1 MQYKHW
7 HISDFYARICQCDVM
22 YSIHIFIFI
31 AAIIFLTLCKLD
43 VLILYSCIPEDGN
56 FSLRHVGQLMC
67 MDDL

>member
-22 YSIHIFIFI
+22 CSIHIFIFI